1 MGISPAKVLS
11 KMGLYEFEGKKPT
24 IHPDAYVSPR
34 ASVIGDVEVGEDSSI
49 WEFAVLRG
57 DFNSIKVGKGSSIQ
71 DNATVHCEFINPTVI
86 GDNVTA
92 GHNCVIH
99 GAEIGDN
106 VVIGIG
112 SIILSGA
119 KIGEG
124 SVIGAGSVVTERTE
138 IPANSL
144 VLGIPGKVVKE
155 LSDTMREGFKMNAEL
170 YVDLSKKHK
179 KVHG

>member
-1 MGISPAKVLS
+1 
-11 KMGLYEFEGKKPT
+11 MGLYEFEGKKPKVD
-24 IHPDAYVSPR
+24 PNAYVSPR
-34 ASVIGDVEVGEDSSI
+34 ASLLGDVVIGEDSSI

-57 DFNSIKVGKGSSIQ
+57 DFNSIRVGKGSSIQ
-71 DNATVHCEFINPTVI
+71 DNVTVHCEFINPTVI

-112 SIILSGA
+112 AIVLSGA

-138 IPANSL
+138 IPPNSL

-155 LSDTMREGFKMNAEL
+155 ISETMREGFNMGAGL

-179 KVHG
+179 EVHG

>member
-1 MGISPAKVLS
+1 
-11 KMGLYEFEGKKPT
+11 MGLYEFEGKKPKVD
-24 IHPDAYVSPR
+24 PNAYVSPR
-34 ASVIGDVEVGEDSSI
+34 ASLLGNVVIGEDSSV

-57 DFNSIKVGKGSSIQ
+57 DFNYIRVGKGSSIQ

-112 SIILSGA
+112 AIVLSGA
-119 KIGEG
+119 N
-124 SVIGAGSVVTERTE
+124 AGSVRCR
-138 IPANSL
+138 I
-144 VLGIPGKVVKE
+144 
-155 LSDTMREGFKMNAEL
+155 
-170 YVDLSKKHK
+170 
-179 KVHG
+179 